1 MQVIYVDHDGS
12 ALQQFMITVAQHPRV
27 EALHL
32 FQTGAAAL
40 EWVREHR
47 TDTAFLEI
55 QMPEVDGLE
64 LAGQLRELDENIRI
78 IFVTAQP
85 QYALEAFRLDAVG
98 YVLKP
103 YSREDICRQLDKAA
117 RIRSA
122 ITRRICI
129 QTIPSFSVSLDGEV
143 LRFQRPKVEELFA
156 LLVDRGERGI
166 TSGEAIASLW
176 PNRPGDGNTHAL
188 LRVTYKRLADTL
200 TAMGIGDVI
209 ATAGNRRFVREHLVE
224 CDLYRI
230 LAGDPQAAKRYA
242 GEYLREYSW
251 AEDRNGQLYRMLL
264 S

>member
-1 MQVIYVDHDGS
+1 MNVICVDHDGL
-12 ALQQFMITVAQHPRV
+12 ALQQFIITVAQYPRV
-27 EALHL
+27 ETLRV
-32 FQTGAAAL
+32 FQAEDAAL
-40 EWVREHR
+40 EWVRKHR

-55 QMPEVDGLE
+55 QMPEMDGLA
-64 LAGQLRELDENIRI
+64 LARQLRKLDQNIRI

-85 QYALEAFRLDAVG
+85 QYALDAFRLDAVG

-103 YSREDICRQLDKAA
+103 YTHDDICRELDKAS
-117 RIRSA
+117 RIQPVS
-122 ITRRICI
+122 TCRICI
-129 QTIPSFSVSLDGEV
+129 QTIPSFSVSVDGVV
-143 LRFQRPKVEELFA
+143 LRFKRPKVEELLA
-156 LLVDRGERGI
+156 LLVDRGQGGI

-176 PNRPGDGNTHAL
+176 PNRPGDANTHAL

-200 TAMGIGDVI
+200 TAMGIGDII

-230 LAGDPQAAKRYA
+230 LAGDTQAAKRYA

-251 AEDRNGQLYRMLL
+251 AEDRNGQLYRMLF